1 MLSKI
6 KEKLLKGNL
15 SVIDGKV
22 VLAINDMATAFL
34 SNKQVNLNDIYDL
47 LVISNILY
55 NNTSR
60 NILPLEDGVYDLVVA
75 KYNNLTGGKAP
86 VGAIPVHFDEEEL
99 NTIPIDDSMDK
110 KIVIERISKRD
121 NMLFYD
127 NIIKNQNPI
136 KADFDY
142 NIDNTLIENATK
154 NISHSYPELVGTL
167 DKCKFTLLKEARE
180 HGVDPYDPSIVIFE
194 RDFFGRHIQQGI
206 LNPNV
211 NTEMIVEL
219 KYDGVSIEMEV
230 DGDTVIS
237 ATSRGDTSND
247 EATDFTPI
255 FEGYK
260 FSRASNIQKGTRFG
274 IKFEAIITYDNL
286 QRIQELFGKSYKNG
300 RVAIIGILGSLDA
313 RKFRDFITLV
323 PLATAGLGIIDRKV
337 EVEFLNKYYSSGVNL
352 KYSIIQGDYYKLLFQ
367 IDKFTKEAEYMRQF
381 MPFMYD
387 GIVVSYTDPNIKN
400 ILGRSNSINKWSIA
414 IKFNAMKKQ
423 TIFLGY
429 QFTVGQNGMITP
441 MGYFTPVEF
450 LGTTHNKTTVHSLK
464 RFNQLELR
472 KGDIVE
478 IEYRNDVICY
488 LSKPFNAHNS
498 NNKNPI
504 IEFPNVCPSCG
515 TELTISDTGNS
526 AYCLNPVCE
535 EKKIGRMT
543 NMLKKLN
550 IKDFGKSSIKALN
563 IFSFK
568 DLINLSE
575 SDAINIFGEVIG
587 SKLIERIH
595 ELKEKQFTDYRII
608 GSLGFN
614 SVAIDTWKK
623 IFAQISVESIVS
635 KSDEELYSLLQA
647 IKGVGKIT
655 AQSIVD
661 DRKYLIDDIIFI
673 SKMPNIIRTFGSNIV
688 LRQVRFTGV
697 RDVNLENAFNKAG
710 YDANGDK
717 SVTSKTA
724 ILIVPYYG
732 FTSSKTKKAS
742 IRCVQM
748 TVDDAWNYLNSP
760 NIV

>member
-1 MLSKI
+1 MLKEI
-6 KEKLLKGNL
+6 KNKLLEGNL

-22 VLAINDMATAFL
+22 VLAINDIASAFL
-34 SNKQVNLNDIYDL
+34 SNKQVDMNDIYDI
-47 LVISNILY
+47 LVISNVLY

-60 NILPLEDGVYDLVVA
+60 TILPLEDGVYDLVVA
-75 KYNNLTGGKAP
+75 KYNKLTNGKAP
-86 VGAIPVHFDEEEL
+86 VGAIPVKFNEKINE
-99 NTIPIDDSMDK
+99 IPVDDSMDRK
-110 KIVIERISKRD
+110 TVATRIEQKD
-121 NMLFYD
+121 NMLFYND
-127 NIIKNQNPI
+127 IIKNQNPI
-136 KADFDY
+136 RADFDY
-142 NIDNTLIENATK
+142 NIDNTLVKEATK
-154 NISHSYPELVGTL
+154 NVSHSYPELVGTL

-237 ATSRGDTSND
+237 ATSRGDTAND

-260 FSRASNIQKGTRFG
+260 FSRASNVQKGTQFG
-274 IKFEAIITYDNL
+274 IKFEAIVTYDNL

-323 PLATAGLGIIDRKV
+323 PLATAGLGIVDRKI

-387 GIVVSYTDPNIKN
+387 GIVVSYTDPNIKMV
-400 ILGRSNSINKWSIA
+400 LGRSNSINKWSIA

-423 TIFLGY
+423 TVFLGY
-429 QFTVGQNGMITP
+429 KFTVGQNGMITP
-441 MGYFTPVEF
+441 MGYFNPVEF

-504 IEFPNVCPSCG
+504 IEFPKICPSCG
-515 TELTISDTGNS
+515 AELTISDSGNS
-526 AYCLNPVCE
+526 AYCLNPDCIE
-535 EKKIGRMT
+535 QKISRMT

-550 IKDFGKSSIKALN
+550 IKDFGRSSIKSLG
-563 IFSFK
+563 IFTFRE
-568 DLINLSE
+568 LMQLSNE
-575 SDAINIFGEVIG
+575 TAIAIFGEIMG
-587 SKLIERIH
+587 SKLMDRIN
-595 ELKEKQFTDYRII
+595 ELKEKPFTDYRLI

-614 SVAIDTWKK
+614 STAIDTWKK
-623 IFAQISVESIVS
+623 IFSQISVESIINQP
-635 KSDEELYSLLQA
+635 DDDLDRMLQGV
-647 IKGVGKIT
+647 KGVGTIT
-655 AQSIVD
+655 AHSIIN
-661 DRKYLIDDIIFI
+661 DRKYMIDDIKFI
-673 SKMPNIIRTFGSNIV
+673 SHMPNVIRTFGSNLV

-697 RDVNLENAFNKAG
+697 RDVNLENAFNEAG

-717 SVTSKTA
+717 SVTSKTS

-732 FTSSKTKKAS
+732 FISSKTKKAS
-742 IRCVQM
+742 TRCMQM
-748 TVDDAWNYLNSP
+748 TVDDAWKYLRST
-760 NIV
+760 NIA